1 MPTISKNIFWST
13 LTSSL
18 QLYTGSAVFIVLAKL
33 MSVEDFGILS
43 FGFSLSALAVIVA
56 DFGFS
61 LMIIKDY
68 PQQEEGHRQYISRSI
83 LAKILLS
90 VVCAA
95 LFFMYLSFSFE
106 GDWFRVGVLYI
117 VFAVVTSFTIYLQ
130 ALLKVQNRF
139 HKYTESTIIY
149 AIAVTLTI
157 LVYAKFE
164 FDLLQ
169 LVVCLLIAKIIQLLW
184 TAYLCKASFVRSVGD
199 SDLVFKLIKRSWS
212 FGLHTMLGVFYFM
225 IDTQIISLYLGA
237 TEVALYQSVFRIILI
252 LLIFSDI
259 VSNVLLP
266 YLSFKYYKQENIS
279 GLVSKIFLYM
289 LIIGCS
295 LFLVFTSFKT
305 PILGLLYTP
314 EYAQA
319 AILVLPFSLVVIL
332 RTSSALL
339 GNILTISNRQVYR
352 VLTVAVSLGISLIL
366 NLICIPKFGI
376 LSAAW
381 VSVVV
386 HIVLFGMYLFYS
398 LKEVPSMKI
407 VSKSNLTILA
417 VTGLIYLILN
427 YFPPNNILVALT
439 CITGWLLVVYMVM
452 KRDNNLIFLQQL
464 LKEKGMG

>member
-184 TAYLCKASFVRSVGD
+184 TAYLCKASFVRLVGD